1 MKRALNLLLLLSSFI
16 GYLEWG
22 TNKHMFIF
30 QMEYEILF
38 KIKKSVEN
46 FTHPMI
52 ILPLLGQL
60 LLLFTLF
67 QKKPGKKITYVAMA
81 GLGIL
86 YLLILLTGLLTSKIS
101 IIGSALPFLI
111 ICLLIIIYDRHQ
123 NKIKPIISDE
133 ETTTA

>member
-1 MKRALNLLLLLSSFI
+1 MKRILNFLLLLSTFI

-38 KIKKSVEN
+38 TIQKSVEN

-67 QKKPGKKITYVAMA
+67 QKNPGKKITYVAIA

-86 YLLILLTGLLTSKIS
+86 YLLILLTGLLTRKIS

-111 ICLLIIIYDRHQ
+111 ISILIILYDRHQ
-123 NKIKPIISDE
+123 HKLKPIVIDQ
-133 ETTTA
+133 ETTTT

>member
-1 MKRALNLLLLLSSFI
+1 MKRILNFLLLFSTFI

-38 KIKKSVEN
+38 TIKRSVEN
-46 FTHPMI
+46 FTHPLI
-52 ILPLLGQL
+52 LLPLLGQL

-67 QKKPGKKITYVAMA
+67 QKQPSKKITYVAMA

-86 YLLILLTGLLTSKIS
+86 YLLILLTGILSNKIS
-101 IIGSALPFLI
+101 IIGSALPFLL
-111 ICLLIIIYDRHQ
+111 ICILIIIYDRHQ
-123 NKIKPIISDE
+123 PKLKPIVGE
-133 ETTTA
+133 QETTTT